1 MPSRSRDRHLA
12 KLAARRQ
19 AERQQRKRR
28 RDRIIGTTAL
38 VAGVVLVVVIG
49 MAAFG
54 GKSKTAASPSG
65 KPGPSGGPGASASAS
80 PSTGPLPVA
89 CGATAPKTAGEK
101 KPTFAKAPKMTI
113 DPSKTYVATMSTSCG
128 TIKIELNAKAAPVGV
143 NNFVFLADQGF
154 YDGLTFHRIVKDFVI
169 QGGDPQGTGQGGPG
183 YQFKI
188 ETDNDVTFDQAGVVA
203 YANAGPGTNGS
214 QFFITLGPT
223 PQLDPTPQGSYTIFG
238 QVVGGMD
245 VVKKIGNIPG
255 TSNPGIPGENSV
267 PTETVY
273 IDKVTIEV
281 S

>member
-38 VAGVVLVVVIG
+38 VAGIVLIAVIG
-49 MAAFG
+49 VAAFG
-54 GKSKTAASPSG
+54 GKSKNAASPSG
-65 KPGPSGGPGASASAS
+65 TPSASAT
-80 PSTGPLPVA
+80 PSTGSLPVA

-101 KPTFAKAPKMTI
+101 KPTFAQAPKMTI
-113 DPSKTYVATMSTSCG
+113 DPSKTYTATMETSCG
-128 TIKIELNAKAAPVGV
+128 TIVIELNAEAAPVGV

-188 ETDNDVTFDQAGVVA
+188 ETDKQVTFDQPGVVA
-203 YANAGPGTNGS
+203 YANAGAGTNGS
-214 QFFITLGPT
+214 QFFITLQAT
-223 PQLDPTPQGSYTIFG
+223 PQLNPTAQASYTIFG
-238 QVVGGMD
+238 QVVKGMD